1 MTVSSLNDIRWFS
14 LDTDHSGTVR
24 ELTQSALFVV
34 TTRPAEAGQELRFE
48 LRGPAGQPLATGV
61 ARVLIADQDGMGLSL
76 ISLGIDRN
84 LVARLNG
91 APPQPPPLPRDAT
104 RLPGVHVPPFP
115 VRGAPIPRE
124 EPPSVAPQQPGEV
137 SLSYADEL
145 EDDVE
150 VQVEQLKFADQGRII
165 GIDLGTTN
173 TVAAH
178 MKDGRAT
185 VIPSCTGSAATP
197 SMITF
202 DLNGKCYVGQ
212 RAVDRQIMY
221 PERTVHGSKRL
232 MGRTYRVDVAQELQ
246 THFAFPIGEASGQR
260 FGVRLGERVVS
271 MDTIAARILDEV
283 RTCAEQHLGARVQA
297 AVITVPAYFSEV
309 QREAVRRAAAEAN
322 LVVHRIVNEP
332 TAAAVAY
339 GSKLE
344 GRVKL
349 AVWDFGGGTFDCSV
363 VSVEDDEV
371 RVLATG
377 GDNFLGGADF
387 DDLVAG
393 HLLAEFQEREGYLF
407 DPSLQQIARLR
418 QAAEMAKKI
427 LSSEEEAAVEILE
440 LTRKPR
446 LDLRTT
452 LTRQQFATITKP
464 LIDRAVCIAQDV
476 LGKAG
481 MKPNQIDDVVLVGGS
496 TRISA
501 VQDAVAQLFGRRP
514 SKRINADEAVALGA
528 AQLGDEIGE
537 GFALR
542 DILPMSITR
551 GLPGPRLE
559 VVVPRYT
566 RLPSETE
573 LVVGADLLG
582 SVLLPLF
589 QGDAEAITENEYLC
603 TVVVED
609 RALWDGGK
617 VRLSISF
624 DEHCVMAIEATHDST
639 HRPLRVTLDRSR
651 QLLDVLRELGVAT
664 RPDGSLPP
672 PPLPKGSLFQRLGRL
687 FR

>member
-1 MTVSSLNDIRWFS
+1 MTITLDDVRWFS
-14 LDTDHSGTVR
+14 LDSSHSGSVR
-24 ELTQSALFVV
+24 ELTNSALFVV
-34 TTRPAEAGQELRFE
+34 TARPAEAGQVLRFE
-48 LRGPAGQPLATGV
+48 LRDLQGALLGTGI
-61 ARVLIADQDGMGLSL
+61 ARVLIIDEGGMGLSL
-76 ISLGIDRN
+76 LSLGVDRN
-84 LVARLNG
+84 LIARLNG
-91 APPQPPPLPRDAT
+91 ARPQPPPLPAGVAKV
-104 RLPGVHVPPFP
+104 PGVQVPPFP
-115 VRGAPIPRE
+115 VRSAPLPRE
-124 EPPSVAPQQPGEV
+124 DPPSLAPSPPGNV
-137 SLSYADEL
+137 SVGYTDDSD
-145 EDDVE
+145 DDVE
-150 VQVEQLKFADQGRII
+150 VQVEQLRFSKQGLII

-173 TVAAH
+173 TVVAYV
-178 MKDGRAT
+178 KDGRSI
-185 VIPSCTGSAATP
+185 VIPSCTGSSATP

-202 DLNGKCYVGQ
+202 DLDGKFYVGQ
-212 RAVDRQIMY
+212 RAVDRQVMY

-246 THFAFPIGEASGQR
+246 THFAFPIGEADGQR
-260 FGVRLGERVVS
+260 FGVRLGDSVVS

-283 RTCAEQHLGARVQA
+283 RTCAERHLGQHVRA

-309 QREAVRRAAAEAN
+309 QREAVRRAASEAN

-344 GRVKL
+344 GHVKL

-363 VSVEDDEV
+363 VAVEDDEV
-371 RVLATG
+371 HVLATG

-393 HLLAEFQEREGYLF
+393 HLLGEFQEREGYLF

-418 QAAEMAKKI
+418 QAAETAKKV
-427 LSSEEEAAVEILE
+427 LSSEDETAIEILE
-440 LTRKPR
+440 LTQQPR

-452 LTRQQFATITKP
+452 LTREQFTTITKP
-464 LIDRAVCIAQDV
+464 LVDRAEYIARDV
-476 LGKAG
+476 LAKAG
-481 MKPNQIDDVVLVGGS
+481 LTPNQIDDVVLVGGS
-496 TRISA
+496 TRIFA
-501 VQDAVAQLFGRRP
+501 VQEAVAQLFGRRP

-528 AQLGDEIGE
+528 AQLGAEIGE

-551 GLPGPRLE
+551 GFPGPRLE

-573 LVVGADLLG
+573 LVVPANILG
-582 SVLLPLF
+582 SVSVPLF
-589 QGDAEAITENEYLC
+589 QGDAETITENEYLC
-603 TVVVED
+603 TVVIED
-609 RALWDGGK
+609 RSLWEGGE
-617 VRLSISF
+617 VRLVVSF
-624 DEHCVMAIEATHDST
+624 DEHCVMAIEATHHLT
-639 HRPLRVTLDRSR
+639 GRPLPVKLDRGR
-651 QLLDVLRELGVAT
+651 QLLDVLRELGVTT

-672 PPLPKGSLFQRLGRL
+672 PPMPRGSLFQRLGRL